1 MIVLPHLFT
10 HDLTL
15 LIIPC
20 ALLLSL
26 TKPQVRPVMGIGL
39 AALAILPAINYLIPT
54 IMASALLMLFIAS
67 LFLARNKIVIS
78 QNC

>member
-1 MIVLPHLFT
+1 
-10 HDLTL
+10 
-15 LIIPC
+15 
-20 ALLLSL
+20 
-26 TKPQVRPVMGIGL
+26 MGIGL

-54 IMASALLMLFIAS
+54 IMAGALLMLFIAS